1 MKSKL
6 FGLAPALLLAPA
18 LALSAAFVAPAF
30 VAPASA
36 QSDDVDPNQNGLLI
50 DPPLYVT
57 NQSGA
62 PVELAWQTS
71 IPGAALSPPRNAT
84 IADGAE
90 GQRVEPGLYWIVM
103 AEGEG
108 ELLADNV
115 VYLSTSNGAGGYA
128 EQIAVQ
134 ADFFGSLSDVKKAA
148 LAVTI
153 AADGTLSAA
162 PRLDE

>member
-6 FGLAPALLLAPA
+6 FGLALALLFAPA
-18 LALSAAFVAPAF
+18 LALSPAF

-62 PVELAWQTS
+62 PVELAWQTT
-71 IPGAALSPPRNAT
+71 IPGQALSPPRNAT
-84 IADGAE
+84 VPAGAAA
-90 GQRVEPGLYWIVM
+90 QRIEPGLFWVVM

-162 PRLDE
+162 PQLDE